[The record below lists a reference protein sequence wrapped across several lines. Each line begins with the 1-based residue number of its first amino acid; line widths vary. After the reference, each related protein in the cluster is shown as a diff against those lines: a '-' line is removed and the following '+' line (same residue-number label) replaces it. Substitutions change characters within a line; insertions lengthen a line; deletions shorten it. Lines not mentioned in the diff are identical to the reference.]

1 MPDTVLDPFLN
12 PRLDAFVASHGAIA
26 KSPAT
31 FARQVIKGC
40 IKQRWHLDIEPDDV
54 RLNTFIYTKV
64 QGADSYPATLHTSL
78 SLTDTLLKKWHQ
90 HLTMFSGLGYVERY
104 RPGGIPMHL
113 VPSLNTYHPPLVYE
127 GLYQRRE
134 PQTYDADT
142 QLNIDPAEF
151 KKFVWATDLRHQ
163 YMAYLKT
170 FIDSQARHYPVLA
183 KAAFLKAA
191 FLQRNEN
198 SLQEMDKQLVLK
210 SLGLPASQQW
220 QALTPEALEAAVPVH
235 KHIVVAPLKIH
246 RYNATDALVITDV
259 QTGRVVLYV
268 PGNSSPLHGFDNEQ
282 QLAQWVAEQCRDG
295 LKRRSLEGHF
305 PERDAHD
312 GVFLTGLH
320 NALEG
325 IARYPRWL
333 NSATGIW
340 SPLHCVHS
348 GSKIHGDPFVFLR
361 DRMVERLTSD
371 AKFSIHTRG
380 DSRLDGFAE
389 GLNRS
394 LVFAGMVAL
403 IVPEAIPLV
412 AALSVS
418 LIGVGTAEVTG
429 GRTLHE
435 RKLGGQRL
443 VFGLLNALPL
453 AAEKLA
459 AAIGDSTAT
468 AAAEEVETLQ
478 PQPRLEAE
486 QTSRASPEHIIR
498 PRFDYEP
505 TNLRSLDARLR
516 KSLRGFEAPAAEV
529 QGQPT
534 IHGPNGMLDIY
545 HREGRYF
552 VALHDKAYEVR
563 WEQSARQWRI
573 TDANAKPGPFLKQQE
588 NDQWDIDLGGLKGGM
603 EGDQVVPQSPPA
615 TPGPSQHEQLS
626 RLYPGFTSDERAE
639 FLAELRAN
647 GTSVEIQLE
656 RLSMEFK
663 SLERVLERWA
673 KGPVTWRGI
682 TDTHSVPIS
691 ELARRQAAD
700 IIKRCWQRQTPV
712 DGPVALRLEG
722 YVLDLHGIAMGD
734 LPYLP
739 ADFSHVTAV
748 NLSRTYISQQGASA
762 LLGKTPNLRWLNI
775 ENNFL
780 RDVPTGV
787 AGLRH
792 LTRLTLANNRIVL
805 TPFTRDLL
813 RPLRTLRL
821 LNLERNPLG
830 PLLDVRPMTRLVNLF
845 LRSTGIEQVPAGV
858 FDLPELVAIDLRNN
872 RLTALPDG
880 FFDNPGAAHHTL
892 LDGNPLSVG
901 TRARI
906 AQIGGPSVSV
916 QPTEGVDVWLQR
928 TPALGR
934 VHRRGLWELFEAEE
948 NADDFFELLARL
960 RSSADFN
967 LTPDAL
973 TERVWQL
980 MEAGAEDQA
989 LRSRLVGMA
998 ANPQTCVD
1006 GATVMFSNMELEV
1019 LVSNARA
1026 LAVTGHEGP
1035 QLLKLLRGLFRLEE
1049 VDGIARLDAAG
1060 RTGFTEDVEVLLA
1073 YRVGLVSRLELP
1085 LSTRTMQFS
1094 TSAGVSEEMLNRVA
1108 QRVLASENPAALVE
1122 FALKREFWVKYLEE
1136 RYPAEFRACRTPT
1149 ELRMDALDDLQ
1160 SQGRMTDGAY
1170 KNAADDILRQRKA
1183 DEHVLMQQ
1191 LTQTELAETPGAN
1204 TV

>member
-1 MPDTVLDPFLN
+1 MSDAAIDPYLN
-12 PRLDAFVASHGAIA
+12 PLLDAFVTAHGAIA

-31 FARQVIKGC
+31 YARQVIKAY
-40 IKQRWHLDIEPDDV
+40 IKDRYQQDIEPDDV
-54 RLNTFIYTKV
+54 RLNTFIYSDV
-64 QGADSYPATLHTSL
+64 RGSGSYPAILHRSL
-78 SLTDTLLKKWHQ
+78 SLTDALLGKWHE
-90 HLTMFSGLGYVERY
+90 HLSGFSGLGAVRHY
-104 RPGGIPMHL
+104 RPGGIALHL
-113 VPSLNTYHPPLVYE
+113 VPSLSMYFTPLVYE
-127 GLYQRRE
+127 GLYRRRE

-142 QLNIDPAEF
+142 HVNINPAEIKQF
-151 KKFVWATDLRHQ
+151 IWATDLRHQ
-163 YMAYLKT
+163 YMAYLNT
-170 FIDSQARHYPVLA
+170 FIDAHSRHYPVLA

-191 FLQRNEN
+191 FLQRGEN
-198 SLQEMDKQLVLK
+198 SLLEMDKQLVLE
-210 SLGLPASQQW
+210 SLGLPVSQQW
-220 QALTPEALEAAVPVH
+220 QALTPELLEAAVPIH
-235 KHIVVAPLKIH
+235 KNVVIAPLKVH
-246 RYNATDALVITDV
+246 RYSATDALVIKDV

-268 PGNSSPLHGFDNEQ
+268 PGNSSPLHGFENER
-282 QLAQWVAEQCRDG
+282 QLAQWVAEQCRDV
-295 LKRRSLEGHF
+295 LKRRSFEGHF
-305 PERDAHD
+305 PEKNDSD

-333 NSATGIW
+333 NYATGLW
-340 SPLHCVHS
+340 SPEHCVHS

-361 DRMVERLTSD
+361 DRVMQRLRSD

-380 DSRLDGFAE
+380 DSRLEGFAE

-394 LVFAGMVAL
+394 LIFTGVVAL

-418 LIGVGTAEVTG
+418 LIGVGTAQVTG

-435 RKLGGQRL
+435 RQLGGQRL
-443 VFGLLNALPL
+443 VFGLLNAVPL
-453 AAEKLA
+453 AVEKLA
-459 AAIGDSTAT
+459 AAIGDAT
-468 AAAEEVETLQ
+468 AAAEDVEVLR
-478 PQPRLEAE
+478 PQPRLETE
-486 QTSRASPEHIIR
+486 QTSNARLDRVIR
-498 PRFDYEP
+498 PRFEYAP

-516 KSLRGFEAPAAEV
+516 KSLRSFEAPTASV

-545 HREGRYF
+545 HRDGRYF

-563 WEQSARQWRI
+563 WEQPARQWRI
-573 TDANAKPGPFLKQQE
+573 TDANGKSGPFVKQQE
-588 NDQWDIDLGGLKGGM
+588 NDQWDIDIGGLKGGM
-603 EGDQVVPQSPPA
+603 DGDQVVPGGPA
-615 TPGPSQHEQLS
+615 AATGPSLHEQVG
-626 RLYPGFTSDERAE
+626 RLYPGFTPDQSAE

-647 GTSVEIQLE
+647 GTSLEIQLE

-673 KGPVTWRGI
+673 KGPVTWRAV

-739 ADFSHVTAV
+739 ANFSHVTAV
-748 NLSRTYISQQGASA
+748 NLSRTYISQQSASE

-830 PLLDVRPMTRLVNLF
+830 ELLDVRSMTQLVNLF

-858 FDLPELVAIDLRNN
+858 FNLPELVAIDLRNN
-872 RLTALPDG
+872 RLVALPDE

-906 AQIGGPSVSV
+906 AQIGGPSVAV

-934 VHRRGLWELFEAEE
+934 VHRRGLWQLFEAEE
-948 NADDFFELLARL
+948 NVDDFFELLARL

-967 LTPDAL
+967 LTPGAV

-1006 GATVMFSNMELEV
+1006 GVTVMFSNMELEV
-1019 LVSNARA
+1019 MVTKARA
-1026 LAVTGHEGP
+1026 LAVNGHEGP

-1060 RTGFTEDVEVLLA
+1060 RAGFTEDVEVLLA

-1094 TSAGVSEEMLNRVA
+1094 TSAGVTEEMLNRAA
-1108 QRVLASENPAALVE
+1108 QRVLASESPAALVS

-1136 RYPAEFRACRTPT
+1136 RYPAEFVACRRPT

-1160 SQGRMTDGAY
+1160 SAGRMTDGAY
-1170 KNAADDILRQRKA
+1170 KSAADDILRQRKA
-1183 DEHVLMQQ
+1183 DEHALMQQ

-1204 TV
+1204 SV